1 MTHSWQLSETE
12 ATRLAELEKVVEANI
27 KGYYEAGV
35 ALLAIRNERLYRR
48 DFEAFDEYCRD
59 KWGMSRIRAHQLIEA
74 AGIVSDVLTI
84 VNTAPRNEAQA
95 RELGKVPSEKRAEAW
110 QRAVDTAPDGGIT
123 AQHVRNTVRPYTGD
137 LYPRPVERPVK
148 GFPSEGHKRA
158 AIELIL
164 KTREPRGTIAKFLGV
179 HDSVVS
185 NVIYLDTATRSTLDE
200 QREQAYLAAGR
211 LIGMSDS
218 DTKAWLAGQQR
229 EVV

>member
-12 ATRLAELEKVVEANI
+12 TTRLSELEKVVEANI

-35 ALLAIRNERLYRR
+35 ALLAIRDERLYRK
-48 DFEAFDEYCRD
+48 DYDSFDDYCRD
-59 KWGMSRIRAHQLIEA
+59 RWGMARAHAYRLIEA
-74 AGIVSDVLTI
+74 AQIVGDVSPI
-84 VNTAPRNEAQA
+84 GDIPANEAQA
-95 RELGKVPSEKRAEAW
+95 RELGKVPTEKRAEAW

-123 AQHVRNTVRPYTGD
+123 AQHVRNTVRPYVGD
-137 LYPRPVERPVK
+137 LYPKPVERPLK
-148 GFPSEGHKRA
+148 GFPDDNHKKA

-179 HDSVVS
+179 HDSLVS
-185 NVIYLDTATRSTLDE
+185 NLVYLDVPTRSTLDE

-218 DTKAWLAGQQR
+218 DTRAWLAGQQK

>member
-12 ATRLAELEKVVEANI
+12 TTRLAELEKVVEANI

-35 ALLAIRNERLYRR
+35 ALLAIRDEKLYRKDYESFDDYAR
-48 DFEAFDEYCRD
+48 DR
-59 KWGMSRIRAHQLIEA
+59 WGIDRTYAHRLIEA
-74 AGIVSDVLTI
+74 AKVTADVLPI
-84 VNTAPRNEAQA
+84 GNIPANEAQA

-110 QRAVDTAPDGGIT
+110 QRAVDTAPEGGIT
-123 AQHVRNTVRPYTGD
+123 AQHVRNTVRPYVGD
-137 LYPRPVERPVK
+137 LYPKPVERPQK
-148 GFPSEGHKRA
+148 GFPSDAHKKA

-164 KTREPRGTIAKFLGV
+164 KTREPRGTIAAFLKV

-185 NVIYLDTATRSTLDE
+185 NVIYLQVDVRSQLDE

-211 LIGMSDS
+211 LIGLSDS
-218 DTKAWLAGQQR
+218 ETREWLAGQQK

>member
-12 ATRLAELEKVVEANI
+12 TARLAELEKVVEANI

-35 ALLAIRNERLYRR
+35 ALLAIRDEKLYLK
-48 DFEAFDEYCRD
+48 DYENFEDYCRD
-59 KWGMSRIRAHQLIEA
+59 RWGLERRRAYQIMEA
-74 AGIVSDVLTI
+74 AQVVEDVKSFSHLPA
-84 VNTAPRNEAQA
+84 NDFQA
-95 RELGKVPSEKRAEAW
+95 RELGKAPPEKRAEAW

-123 AQHVRNTVRPYTGD
+123 AQHVRNTVRPYVGD
-137 LYPRPVERPVK
+137 LYPKPVERPLK
-148 GFPSEGHKRA
+148 GFPDDNHKKA

-179 HDSVVS
+179 HDSLVS
-185 NVIYLDTATRSTLDE
+185 NLVYLDVPTRSTLDE

-218 DTKAWLAGQQR
+218 DTRAWLAGQQK